1 MIKGY
6 DVSVFQNADFPTAG
20 TSFAF
25 IKGTE
30 GRSYVNPRQKEQ
42 AAHARAAGL
51 VVGFYH
57 FLHPGHIK
65 EQAAHFVEGCASN
78 EYDLMVVDWET
89 NPDGSAATCAE
100 KDAFIAEVKRLRGAN
115 HKVGLYCNR
124 DFWRHRDTSGDAGD
138 FLWIAEY
145 GVAAGKPDIQGN
157 WLFHQYTDKPLDTS
171 VARFAAKA
179 ELVAFAGGV
188 NGVKN

>member
-6 DVSVFQNADFPTAG
+6 DVSAFQAANFPTSG

-30 GRSYVNPRQKEQ
+30 GRSYVNPKQKEQ
-42 AAHARAAGL
+42 TAHARAAGL

-57 FLHPGHIK
+57 FLHSGHIK
-65 EQAAHFVEGCASN
+65 EQAAHFVQGAASIG
-78 EYDLMVVDWET
+78 YDLLVVDWENVPGET
-89 NPDGSAATCAE
+89 PASCAE

-124 DFWRHRDTSGDAGD
+124 DFWQHRDTTSNAGD

-145 GVAAGKPDIQGN
+145 GVGAGKPHVQTK
-157 WLFHQYTDKPLDTS
+157 WRFHQYTDKPLDTNVGNFPS
-171 VARFAAKA
+171 KA
-179 ELVAFAGGV
+179 ELVAFAGGI
-188 NGVKN
+188 NGKKH